1 MRLPAVFA
9 PILRATSAVVL
20 GACVCLPAPAA
31 ENPAQPLPA
40 TIAASPQLPSLI
52 LDPAG
57 SHQLDVEVRD
67 NIKFR
72 FLIPQQH
79 RSDVVVATSGVW
91 QPLESVALSAGYGIA
106 EPVSG
111 VPLRGCDAA
120 GGCISLLDRS
130 GTTIETY
137 SLGASW
143 QMSDTFSLKM
153 DYLSRSAEALEVI
166 ASPPWIGSQL
176 GGFGGRTSAL
186 DLSNAEALDISLTCD
201 IDAGQWGDLELG
213 LQVSRVVNQGIEF
226 RGQANDAPLTSAAFG
241 LGWQRGAFRGDLT
254 SRYLDVTSQP
264 DQATGWTSLDVNL
277 AWRMPWNA
285 SVSVGARNV
294 LNNPAPPTSNLSDAE
309 MDNLFGR
316 VPYVRYQQDL

>member
-1 MRLPAVFA
+1 M
-9 PILRATSAVVL
+9 VVL
-20 GACVCLPAPAA
+20 GVCVCLPAPAA
-31 ENPAQPLPA
+31 EDPAQAVPA
-40 TIAASPQLPSLI
+40 TIAVSPQLPSLI
-52 LDPAG
+52 LDSAG

-72 FLIPQQH
+72 FLIPQHH
-79 RSDVVVATSGVW
+79 RGDLFASTSGVW
-91 QPLESVALSAGYGIA
+91 QPLDSVALSAGYGIA
-106 EPVSG
+106 EPVSA

-120 GGCISLLDRS
+120 GGCISVLDRS

-143 QMSDTFSLKM
+143 RMTDAFSLKM
-153 DYLSRSAEALEVI
+153 DYLSRNAEALEVVAATPWI
-166 ASPPWIGSQL
+166 ASQL
-176 GGFGGRTSAL
+176 AGFGGQTSVL

-201 IDAGQWGDLELG
+201 IDAGHWGDLELG
-213 LQVSRVVNQGIEF
+213 LQVSRVVNQGIAF
-226 RGQANDAPLTSAAFG
+226 RGHPNDAPLTSAAFG
-241 LGWQRGAFRGDLT
+241 VGWQRGAFRGDLT

-264 DQATGWTSLDVNL
+264 DQAAGWTSLDVNF

-294 LNNPAPPTSNLSDAE
+294 LNNPAPPTNNLSDAE
-309 MDNLFGR
+309 MENLFGR